1 MRKSVRRA
9 LGVGVVGG
17 FAYTAWRAWNAR
29 VPPRAQGGVEWSTA
43 PFPFPPVPSAASP
56 ASATKPAAPQAA
68 TPKAATPK
76 AATPKAATPKAATPK
91 AATPKA
97 ATAKPATPQAA
108 TQKSSRAR
116 ASAWVEPKADGTCPP
131 THPIKAKMASGI
143 FHAPGGANYAR
154 TKPDRCYVDA
164 AAATADGLRP
174 AKA

>member
-76 AATPKAATPKAATPK
+76 AAT
-91 AATPKA
+91 
-97 ATAKPATPQAA
+97 AKPAKPQAA

-116 ASAWVEPKADGTCPP
+116 ASAWVEPKADGNCPP